1 MPKTA
6 LAPLILSVFC
16 SKLRFV
22 SKRVFHF
29 MADYWAFIEESG
41 NSNLNF
47 TRKNTSSH
55 FIINAMVIES
65 GVVPEVEQGIQ
76 KVLQTPTITDEVT
89 PNQMPLFDNNSP
101 QNVLTSLATNH
112 EARIG
117 VLQKLI
123 ELPFLLHYI
132 VIDKRQ
138 LSKDDFRHWVRFYN
152 LLNTVADE
160 TFFTK
165 FPQLK
170 IVAPPND
177 RQSKFVPKFARYIKG
192 KHVPDLFSDANFRFV
207 PKTGGLLSQLAFF
220 LTETLAYSYEERL
233 KTEITKL
240 FVQMLKPKVIQSFS
254 YTPDYNPFTHVFS

>member
-1 MPKTA
+1 
-6 LAPLILSVFC
+6 
-16 SKLRFV
+16 
-22 SKRVFHF
+22 
-29 MADYWAFIEESG
+29 MADYWAFLEESG

-47 TRKNTSSH
+47 ARKGTSSH

-65 GVVPEVEQGIQ
+65 KVVEEVEAKIQ
-76 KVLQTPTITDEVT
+76 EVLNATQYNEEVT
-89 PNQMPLFDNNSP
+89 PNQVPLFGQQRP
-101 QNVLTSLATNH
+101 QELLTSLANNH
-112 EARIG
+112 EARIHL
-117 VLQKLI
+117 LQKLI

-138 LSKDDFRHWVRFYN
+138 LSKDDFHHWVRFYKM
-152 LLNTVADE
+152 LNTVADD
-160 TFFTK
+160 TFFTQ

-170 IVAPPND
+170 LVAPPTD

-192 KHVPDLFSDANFRFV
+192 RHVPDLFSDANFRFV

-220 LTETLAYSYEERL
+220 LTETLTYSYEDRL

-254 YTPDYNPFTHVFS
+254 YTPDYNPFSHVFS